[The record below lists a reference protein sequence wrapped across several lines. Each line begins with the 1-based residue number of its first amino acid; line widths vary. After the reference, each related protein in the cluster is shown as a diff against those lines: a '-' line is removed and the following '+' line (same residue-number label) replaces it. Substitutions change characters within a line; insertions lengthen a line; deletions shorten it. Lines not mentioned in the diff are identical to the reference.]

1 MKNENAKAPLL
12 SRGEMES
19 PKGLSSPLP
28 QEVENT
34 QSRSSAQRTIEMLQ
48 RKVQYTPEVETG
60 KNELRRC
67 KDGIV
72 RGKLNNIE
80 CEIFESESQREGA
93 VEGIKYSFIR
103 FNNHPSIDEYGNYIK
118 RNKIGV

>member
-1 MKNENAKAPLL
+1 MENENANAPLL
-12 SRGEMES
+12 SRGEIET
-19 PKGLSSPLP
+19 PKGVSSPLS
-28 QEVENT
+28 QEVEDT
-34 QSRSSAQRTIEMLQ
+34 QSRSGAKRTIEMLK
-48 RKVQYTPEVETG
+48 RKIAYTPVVETG

-67 KDGIV
+67 KDGSV

-93 VEGIKYSFIR
+93 IEGIKYSFIR
-103 FNNHPSIDEYGNYIK
+103 FKNHPSIDEYGNYIG